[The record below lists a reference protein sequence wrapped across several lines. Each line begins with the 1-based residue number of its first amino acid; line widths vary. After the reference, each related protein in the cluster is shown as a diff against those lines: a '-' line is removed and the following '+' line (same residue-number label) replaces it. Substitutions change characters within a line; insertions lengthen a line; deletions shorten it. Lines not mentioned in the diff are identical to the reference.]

1 MTKTCSDT
9 ALGTNE
15 KTDEI
20 CEKYFIECF
29 RNQADKFSCSKKSLT
44 DITKCEYYV
53 SQKYCVQLEKCFW
66 SST

>member
-1 MTKTCSDT
+1 MIKTCSDT

-20 CEKYFIECF
+20 CEKYSIYCL
-29 RNQADKFSCSKKSLT
+29 RSPADKFSCLDKSLKDT
-44 DITKCEYYV
+44 TKCEYYV
-53 SQKYCVQLEKCFW
+53 SQKYCVQQVKCFW